1 VNEKSFFEEPLEQS
15 RFKSEITSKY
25 FWAWA
30 QVIMGAQDKNKRG
43 TIGKIAYIDL
53 FAGPGRYA
61 DGSKSTPLLVL
72 EKAISDQKI
81 RNRLV
86 TYFNDINPEHAT
98 SLEEEIRK
106 IEGYSKLKYKPTI
119 SNKIVGDEI
128 AAEFEQYKLVPTLLF
143 IDPWGYKGLSIRL
156 VNSVLK
162 DWGCDCI
169 FFFNYNRIN
178 MGLNNPCVIE
188 HMNALFGEERANSLR
203 IQLIPLL
210 PHERELII
218 VEELSRALKEAR
230 GEYVL
235 PFRFRNERG
244 TRTTHHLIFISKN
257 FKGYEIMKGIMAKES
272 SSSNNGI
279 ASFEYNPA
287 SEKYPTLFP
296 LTRTLDDL
304 ESILINEF
312 AGQALTMR
320 EIYEQHNVGT
330 PFTAS
335 NYKEVLKR
343 LESKGLI
350 SADPPANN
358 RPKDSFANRVRVRFQ
373 EVKS

>member
-1 VNEKSFFEEPLEQS
+1 
-15 RFKSEITSKY
+15 
-25 FWAWA
+25 
-30 QVIMGAQDKNKRG
+30 MGAQDKNKRG